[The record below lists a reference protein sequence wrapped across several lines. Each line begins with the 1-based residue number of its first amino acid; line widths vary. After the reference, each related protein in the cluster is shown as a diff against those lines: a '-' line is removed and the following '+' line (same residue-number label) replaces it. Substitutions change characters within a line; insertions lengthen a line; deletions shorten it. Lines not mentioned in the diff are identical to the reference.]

1 MRPAT
6 TSFVLR
12 KFGSYRS
19 LPSLDNCPVV
29 YTEVGRNVK
38 GEINLSLSIESVE
51 LFVQPVQSNR
61 PGKGH
66 VVELAVDIGTAL
78 LLEDV

>member
-6 TSFVLR
+6 TNFVLR

-38 GEINLSLSIESVE
+38 GKINLSIESVE
-51 LFVQPVQSNR
+51 LFIQPIQSNR

>member
-6 TSFVLR
+6 TNFVLR

-19 LPSLDNCPVV
+19 LPSLDNCPIV
-29 YTEVGRNVK
+29 YTGVGRNVK
-38 GEINLSLSIESVE
+38 GEINLSIESVE

-78 LLEDV
+78 LLENV

>member
-6 TSFVLR
+6 TNFVLR

-29 YTEVGRNVK
+29 YTGVGRNVK
-38 GEINLSLSIESVE
+38 GILCDQVRALKSVGS
-51 LFVQPVQSNR
+51 PPKDPN
-61 PGKGH
+61 
-66 VVELAVDIGTAL
+66 
-78 LLEDV
+78 